1 MRPKRAYFNSF
12 RSGSKRFG
20 YGLLDIELSTNSSK
34 ISEWSFYAKRL
45 KGLVGYG
52 ITIFPFPIDVKQR
65 QDFDDRTI
73 MVRSNSGFIN
83 GGKKSQQAKDRHTV
97 LRWKKDDEIKCRF
110 DPKNGSFSMKKVILF
125 SR

>member
-1 MRPKRAYFNSF
+1 
-12 RSGSKRFG
+12 
-20 YGLLDIELSTNSSK
+20 
-34 ISEWSFYAKRL
+34 
-45 KGLVGYG
+45 
-52 ITIFPFPIDVKQR
+52 
-65 QDFDDRTI
+65 

-125 SR
+125 FRSAR